1 MEGKKAC
8 VGESRD
14 RVEKV
19 RTCRLVF
26 ARLCG
31 QVDEDARTRLE
42 SGGCGGGCGQVDE
55 DPRARLES
63 GGCVGRSTKDPRARL
78 RSGDAG

>member
-1 MEGKKAC
+1 VVVAGRSTKP
-8 VGESRD
+8 R
-14 RVEKV
+14 
-19 RTCRLVF
+19 VF
-26 ARLCG
+26 AWRAEVGWGCG

-42 SGGCGGGCGQVDE
+42 SGGCGGGCRQVDE
-55 DPRARLES
+55 DPHARLQS